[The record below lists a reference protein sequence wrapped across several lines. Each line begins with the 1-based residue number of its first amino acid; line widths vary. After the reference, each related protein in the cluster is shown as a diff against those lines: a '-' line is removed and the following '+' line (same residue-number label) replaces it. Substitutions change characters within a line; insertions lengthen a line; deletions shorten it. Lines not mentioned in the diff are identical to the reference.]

1 MYERFISSS
10 MLIGMRLAVGVV
22 MNLSGG
28 LT

>member
-10 MLIGMRLAVGVV
+10 MLIGMRLGVGVV
-22 MNLSGG
+22 MNLRGD